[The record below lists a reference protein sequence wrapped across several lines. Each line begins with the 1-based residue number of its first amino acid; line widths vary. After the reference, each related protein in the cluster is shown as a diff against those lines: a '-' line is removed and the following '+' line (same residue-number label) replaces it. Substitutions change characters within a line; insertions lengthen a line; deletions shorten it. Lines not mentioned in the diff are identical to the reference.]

1 MRQNNKDKSKYAPKS
16 DMKEQSLFPDKII
29 IGLTGGSGSGKSTL
43 GRASAGDD
51 ILYIDADKLGQQVI
65 LKGQPA
71 YRELIDAFGIS
82 ILKDDGEIDRKKL
95 GAAVFSDKEKLLILN
110 QISHR
115 CIKEKITQMIKATDK
130 KGIIIDGAVIIGSQ
144 VQPLCD
150 IIVSVLADKNVRME
164 RITARDNISCE
175 EAQRRIKNQP
185 DDEFYIKNSDY
196 IIYNNGQT
204 DEAINEATAIFRR
217 IIG

>member
-1 MRQNNKDKSKYAPKS
+1 MLPK
-16 DMKEQSLFPDKII
+16 I
-29 IGLTGGSGSGKSTL
+29 
-43 GRASAGDD
+43 
-51 ILYIDADKLGQQVI
+51 
-65 LKGQPA
+65 
-71 YRELIDAFGIS
+71 
-82 ILKDDGEIDRKKL
+82 
-95 GAAVFSDKEKLLILN
+95 
-110 QISHR
+110 
-115 CIKEKITQMIKATDK
+115 IKATDK